1 MSKAERLMSL
11 PKILHFQDEQILTSA
26 EMMEAVAYLF
36 MEDIPFNKVLGLDI
50 ALYTPERVELR
61 FQKKEELIG
70 NNLQKSLHGGV
81 TAAVL
86 DTVGGLLAIRTLFQE
101 MGECSYGTFLR
112 RFSTIGTIDMRVDY
126 LRPGR
131 GTEFVASAEILRLG
145 KKIAVCRMELHNEHR
160 MQIAAATASY
170 IVG

>member
-1 MSKAERLMSL
+1 MPPTKIGTFAE
-11 PKILHFQDEQILTSA
+11 EQILTTA
-26 EMMEAVAYLF
+26 EMMDMVAYFF
-36 MEDIPFNKVLGLDI
+36 MEDIPFNKLLGMEL
-50 ALYTPERVELR
+50 ALYTAERVELR
-61 FQKKEELIG
+61 FEKKPELIG
-70 NNLQKSLHGGV
+70 NNLQKILHGGV

-86 DTVGGLLAIRTLFQE
+86 DTAGGLLAIRTLFQE
-101 MGECSYGTFLR
+101 MGECSYGDFVR

-145 KKIAVCRMELHNEHR
+145 KKIAVCRMELYNEHQK
-160 MQIAAATASY
+160 QIAAATASY